1 MIKDDWVAYR
11 PLLATHTTFGKYI
24 SNVDKNYCLVQFEGV
39 ATKCERKSV
48 TKIYE
53 KNLIKQLN
61 EPRTIKG

>member
-11 PLLATHTTFGKYI
+11 PLLATHTTFCKYI
-24 SNVDKNYCLVQFEGV
+24 SKLDKNYCLVELGGI
-39 ATKCERKSV
+39 ATKCESKSV

-53 KNLIKQLN
+53 NNLIKQLN

>member
-1 MIKDDWVAYR
+1 MTKDDWVAYR
-11 PLLATHTTFGKYI
+11 PLLATHTKFGRYV
-24 SNVDKNYCLVQFEGV
+24 SNVDKTYCLVELGGIP
-39 ATKCERKSV
+39 TKCESKSV

>member
-24 SNVDKNYCLVQFEGV
+24 SKLDKNYCLVELGGIS
-39 ATKCERKSV
+39 TKCESKSV

-53 KNLIKQLN
+53 NNLIKQLN
-61 EPRTIKG
+61 EHRTIKG